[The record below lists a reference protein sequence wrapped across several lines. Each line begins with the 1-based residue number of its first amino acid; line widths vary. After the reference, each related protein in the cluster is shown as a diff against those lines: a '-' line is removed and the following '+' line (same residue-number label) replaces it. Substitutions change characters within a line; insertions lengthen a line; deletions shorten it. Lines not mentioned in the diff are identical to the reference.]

1 MGKKNK
7 KRGTKRVDE
16 LTGTSGKDIFWGLKG
31 DDVLTTFEGNDK
43 VYGGKGDDVI
53 TTGIGMDKA
62 WGGKGKDLFVTENG
76 GEGHVKIMD
85 FEVGDRIQFCGCAN
99 TRKEQRGK
107 NVWIIKGDDVKAVI
121 KGVDADDIELDYTG
135 RMITLMTPAADP
147 LA

>member
-7 KRGTKRVDE
+7 KRGTKRVDA
-16 LTGTSGKDIFWGLKG
+16 LTGTSGRDVFWGFGG
-31 DDVLTTFEGNDK
+31 DDVFTTFEGNDK

-85 FEVGDRIQFCGCAN
+85 FEVGDRIQFCGCAS

>member
-7 KRGTKRVDE
+7 KRGTKRVDK

-62 WGGKGKDLFVTENG
+62 WGGKGKDLFVTEDG

-121 KGVDADDIELDYTG
+121 KGVDADDIEVDYTG